1 MIHTQPPLEPT
12 AGSSTPLI
20 PKPKQY
26 PPSPINRTPNSTR
39 LGHPPASIDP
49 ATGFITSTD
58 QRAFNANRKLLLLK
72 YLSKHP
78 FKISHACTF
87 IGIDYVTYYHHLKSD
102 AVFRQKIE
110 ALKTLRIEEVEQK
123 LADCAVKEEKT
134 IDRIFFLKTWKP
146 ERYNPVSRVEYS
158 SSKVQLS
165 SSDAQEFL
173 ARQSAI
179 EAEIVE
185 EQNKLISDDNDTT
198 ICSLDGDNS
207 DELNSPS
214 EETND
219 HLT

>member
-1 MIHTQPPLEPT
+1 MTHTQPPLEPT
-12 AGSSTPLI
+12 AGSSSPRI
-20 PKPKQY
+20 PKPKRT
-26 PPSPINRTPNSTR
+26 SRSLFNRTPNP
-39 LGHPPASIDP
+39 LGRPPTSYLDP
-49 ATGFITSTD
+49 KSGFITSD
-58 QRAFNANRKLLLLK
+58 HSQAFNARKKILLIQ
-72 YLSKHP
+72 YLTEKP
-78 FKISHACTF
+78 FRIRDACKF
-87 IGIDYVTYYHHLKSD
+87 VGVDYVTYYSHMKSD
-102 AVFRQKIE
+102 
-110 ALKTLRIEEVEQK
+110 LKLRSEVSRVKALRIEEVEQK

-185 EQNKLISDDNDTT
+185 EQNKLISDGNDTT

-214 EETND
+214 EETNE